1 MLGRAPKARLEPS
14 ASHLAMKKLKKRA
27 SFEFTHVR
35 QRRGRQ
41 CCDYR
46 AQKPRAFIMLLGG
59 AMAACPIAT
68 RAQLVRSTG
77 N

>member
-1 MLGRAPKARLEPS
+1 
-14 ASHLAMKKLKKRA
+14 MKKLKKRA

-46 AQKPRAFIMLLGG
+46 AQEPLAFIMLLGG